1 MNYLIVSSFYRLNNK
16 LINDIIKGDSEI
28 IKIDYNN
35 SSIEEIIEELKYNS
49 IFDAN
54 KIIIVYNCN
63 LFSAST
69 KIEDDQLD
77 LFVSYL
83 KNSNPNNILIFI
95 QNESVDNRKKM
106 AKLMKE
112 YGNVLD
118 YSKIKYNDLLKY
130 IDIYIKKNN
139 WEISNEIINYII
151 KSTNN
156 NYDLICN
163 EIDKL
168 KLAFPNSVSLEEAK
182 KVISNSI
189 SDNIFKFV
197 DQVISKDFAKSREQ
211 LNNLKIFK
219 IDPSVILNMIFREF
233 RFIYL
238 YKIATSNGLNVD
250 SIFKNEGVMDW
261 QLNKIVDNS
270 RRYKLEEICLAIKLL
285 SDYDYNYKSGKIDRA
300 LVIDMFLLE
309 FMY

>member
-83 KNSNPNNILIFI
+83 KNSNPNNILILI

-130 IDIYIKKNN
+130 IDI
-139 WEISNEIINYII
+139 
-151 KSTNN
+151 
-156 NYDLICN
+156 
-163 EIDKL
+163 
-168 KLAFPNSVSLEEAK
+168 
-182 KVISNSI
+182 
-189 SDNIFKFV
+189 
-197 DQVISKDFAKSREQ
+197 
-211 LNNLKIFK
+211 
-219 IDPSVILNMIFREF
+219 
-233 RFIYL
+233 
-238 YKIATSNGLNVD
+238 
-250 SIFKNEGVMDW
+250 
-261 QLNKIVDNS
+261 
-270 RRYKLEEICLAIKLL
+270 
-285 SDYDYNYKSGKIDRA
+285 
-300 LVIDMFLLE
+300 
-309 FMY
+309 